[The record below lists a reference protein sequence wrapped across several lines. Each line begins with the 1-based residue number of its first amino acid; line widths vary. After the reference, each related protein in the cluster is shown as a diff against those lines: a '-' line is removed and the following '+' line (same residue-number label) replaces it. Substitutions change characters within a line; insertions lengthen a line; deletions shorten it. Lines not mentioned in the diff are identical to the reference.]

1 MYPRPHCRFTEVEVP
16 SQLADAA
23 VTVLITLDD
32 LSLEL
37 RSERPSGTGLL
48 PLHGLH
54 CEHPFRGD
62 APDGG
67 CPPNRRRPNLPWWEP
82 LRDRFPAESKVP
94 LIPLPEWRG
103 MIDGWHLL
111 RSLTNNVPPPG
122 TGSGSTTRNS
132 SLATRTSDPTAQ
144 VSPVHSPNNIL
155 LRYAS
160 SGTPLRSTVFGEL
173 PGSASFSPTPA
184 Y

>member
-37 RSERPSGTGLL
+37 RSERSSGTGLL

-67 CPPNRRRPNLPWWEP
+67 CPSNRRRPN
-82 LRDRFPAESKVP
+82 S
-94 LIPLPEWRG
+94 
-103 MIDGWHLL
+103 
-111 RSLTNNVPPPG
+111 PPHQSEVG
-122 TGSGSTTRNS
+122 
-132 SLATRTSDPTAQ
+132 ATARPFKWSYDAKR
-144 VSPVHSPNNIL
+144 V
-155 LRYAS
+155 A
-160 SGTPLRSTVFGEL
+160 
-173 PGSASFSPTPA
+173 A
-184 Y
+184 

>member
-67 CPPNRRRPNLPWWEP
+67 CPSNRRRPKLPKRKKG
-82 LRDRFPAESKVP
+82 L
-94 LIPLPEWRG
+94 
-103 MIDGWHLL
+103 
-111 RSLTNNVPPPG
+111 
-122 TGSGSTTRNS
+122 
-132 SLATRTSDPTAQ
+132 
-144 VSPVHSPNNIL
+144 SPVEFDDVTL
-155 LRYAS
+155 MYR
-160 SGTPLRSTVFGEL
+160 SGLS
-173 PGSASFSPTPA
+173 
-184 Y
+184 

>member
-1 MYPRPHCRFTEVEVP
+1 MGKFGALLACQTGPITSIGLGLMYPRPHCRFTEVEVP

-67 CPPNRRRPNLPWWEP
+67 CPSNRRRPT
-82 LRDRFPAESKVP
+82 RTARSC
-94 LIPLPEWRG
+94 WRSTPS
-103 MIDGWHLL
+103 
-111 RSLTNNVPPPG
+111 RPS
-122 TGSGSTTRNS
+122 TGST
-132 SLATRTSDPTAQ
+132 
-144 VSPVHSPNNIL
+144 
-155 LRYAS
+155 
-160 SGTPLRSTVFGEL
+160 
-173 PGSASFSPTPA
+173 
-184 Y
+184 

>member
-37 RSERPSGTGLL
+37 RSERPSCTGLL

-67 CPPNRRRPNLPWWEP
+67 CPSNRRRP
-82 LRDRFPAESKVP
+82 
-94 LIPLPEWRG
+94 
-103 MIDGWHLL
+103 
-111 RSLTNNVPPPG
+111 
-122 TGSGSTTRNS
+122 
-132 SLATRTSDPTAQ
+132 
-144 VSPVHSPNNIL
+144 
-155 LRYAS
+155 
-160 SGTPLRSTVFGEL
+160 TPLVILDEGRSCRGGDPMGPEMHRPW
-173 PGSASFSPTPA
+173 PGDRIMFSAPEVAGAACGASQIDSTPPTEP
-184 Y
+184 

>member
-67 CPPNRRRPNLPWWEP
+67 CPSNRRRPNWSRL
-82 LRDRFPAESKVP
+82 
-94 LIPLPEWRG
+94 
-103 MIDGWHLL
+103 HLTWPTR
-111 RSLTNNVPPPG
+111 RSLDQG
-122 TGSGSTTRNS
+122 ADG
-132 SLATRTSDPTAQ
+132 ATWLRAEGPSD
-144 VSPVHSPNNIL
+144 
-155 LRYAS
+155 
-160 SGTPLRSTVFGEL
+160 
-173 PGSASFSPTPA
+173 
-184 Y
+184 